1 MVAAARE
8 GETATGPHAVVLDVG
23 HGNATVFFDDQRA
36 IVVDAGH
43 GDMVIDTLE
52 RHGISLI
59 ESLVVSHRHHD
70 HTSEI
75 PALLSNRDLC
85 VRKLFLNA
93 DPTRDPTSEFERMLR
108 GALNDSKKRNKTEF
122 HQANETLGRYIQT
135 PRLRVEVL
143 SPDSDMALTG
153 VGAPTDTGG
162 AVHPHALA
170 VVLRVSVDGGR
181 SMLLGADLDRAGFLR
196 LLADPDVDLGAD
208 LLVYPHHGGHT
219 AAGDEQEFA
228 AALTA
233 AVDPE
238 IVLFSNGR
246 GGYKTP
252 RSDVVRGVRSAS
264 GSRKVRVVCTQL
276 HEDCSAATHPAAGRL
291 DETLSSRGSTAG
303 SSCSGS
309 IRVTLSSDG
318 HLLPLGSR
326 HINFVVDTVGA
337 SAMCVTPLDA

>member
-1 MVAAARE
+1 MASAVGESAA
-8 GETATGPHAVVLDVG
+8 ATGPHAVVLDVG
-23 HGNATVFFDDQRA
+23 HGNATVIFDDERA

-43 GDMVIDTLE
+43 GDLVVDTLE
-52 RHGISLI
+52 RHGISEI
-59 ESLVVSHRHHD
+59 ASLVVSHRHHD

-85 VRKLFLNA
+85 VRKLFVNA
-93 DPTRDPTSEFERMLR
+93 DPSRKPSSDFERKLR
-108 GALNDSKKRNKTEF
+108 GAFNDSKKRNKTEL
-122 HQANETLGRYIQT
+122 HQANETLGHYIQT
-135 PRLRVEVL
+135 AGLKVEIL

-162 AVHPHALA
+162 EVHPHALA
-170 VVLRVSVDGGR
+170 VVLKVSVDSGR

-196 LLADPDVDLGAD
+196 LLEDPDVDLSAD
-208 LLVYPHHGGHT
+208 LFVYPHHGGKT
-219 AAGDEQEFA
+219 ASGDEQAFA

-252 RSDVVRGVRSAS
+252 RVEVVRGVRSAS

-276 HEDCSAATHPAAGRL
+276 HKACSAATHPAAGRL
-291 DETLSSRGSTAG
+291 DDTLSSRGSTEG

-309 IRVTLSSDG
+309 IRVDLSSDG
-318 HLLPLGSR
+318 HLLPLGAR
-326 HINFVVDTVGA
+326 HINFVVETVGA
-337 SAMCVTPLDA
+337 RAMCAAPLDA

>member
-1 MVAAARE
+1 MAAPAGKDAAAP
-8 GETATGPHAVVLDVG
+8 GPHAVVLDVG
-23 HGNATVFFDDQRA
+23 HGNATIVFDDQRA

-43 GDMVIDTLE
+43 GDLVVDTLE

-85 VRKLFLNA
+85 VRKLFVNA
-93 DPTRDPTSEFERMLR
+93 DPTRNPSSDFERKLR
-108 GALNDSKKRNKTEF
+108 GAFNDSKKRNRTEL
-122 HQANETLGRYIQT
+122 HQANETLGHYIQT
-135 PRLRVEVL
+135 PGLRVEVL
-143 SPDSDMALTG
+143 SPDSDMSLTG
-153 VGAPTDTGG
+153 VGAPTDAGG
-162 AVHPHALA
+162 EVHPHALA
-170 VVLRVSVDGGR
+170 VVLRVGVDGGR

-196 LLADPDVDLGAD
+196 LLNDPDLDLGAD

-219 AAGDEQEFA
+219 APGDEQAFA

-252 RSDVVRGVRSAS
+252 RADVVRGVRSNS

-276 HEDCSAATHPAAGRL
+276 HEACSAVTHPAAGRL
-291 DETLSSRGSTAG
+291 DETLSSRGSTEG

-309 IRVTLSSDG
+309 IRVALSSDG

-337 SAMCVTPLDA
+337 SAMCVTPLGA